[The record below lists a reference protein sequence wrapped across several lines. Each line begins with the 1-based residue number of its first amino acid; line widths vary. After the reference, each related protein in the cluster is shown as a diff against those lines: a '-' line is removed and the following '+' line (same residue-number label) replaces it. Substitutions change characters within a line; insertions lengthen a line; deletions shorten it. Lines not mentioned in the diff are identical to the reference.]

1 MLLNQIACGRISS
14 LLPLMFLLESMIP
27 KQLVLGL
34 ASNTVP
40 IQSLEWMHYLFLNL
54 KPILQNI
61 HGIGNLVK
69 RGSGVWALNTE
80 YRHTL
85 IEKKCFVLQNNSL

>member
-1 MLLNQIACGRISS
+1 
-14 LLPLMFLLESMIP
+14 MIP
-27 KQLVLGL
+27 KQLMLGL
-34 ASNTVP
+34 VLNTVP
-40 IQSLEWMHYLFLNL
+40 IQSMEWMHYLFLNL
-54 KPILQNI
+54 RKILQNI

-85 IEKKCFVLQNNSL
+85 IKKKWFVLQANSFWI

>member
-1 MLLNQIACGRISS
+1 MRQSFFTSFLDV
-14 LLPLMFLLESMIP
+14 LLESMIP
-27 KQLVLGL
+27 KQLMLGL

-40 IQSLEWMHYLFLNL
+40 IKSIEWMHYLFLNL
-54 KPILQNI
+54 RKILQNI

-85 IEKKCFVLQNNSL
+85 LRKNVLYFKTTASGI